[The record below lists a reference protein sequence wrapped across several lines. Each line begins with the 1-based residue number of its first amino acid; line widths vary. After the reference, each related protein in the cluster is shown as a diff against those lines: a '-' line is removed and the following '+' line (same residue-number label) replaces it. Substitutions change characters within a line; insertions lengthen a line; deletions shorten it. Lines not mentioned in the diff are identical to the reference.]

1 MLSFALACARAVV
14 FGRTV
19 DPWISR
25 IVHEVLDRSSA
36 VTTSPRLKIGGRTLY
51 HTYTVYSVA
60 FSVIKTRIVVR

>member
-19 DPWISR
+19 DRPKLFTRSWIDHPQLR
-25 IVHEVLDRSSA
+25 PAR
-36 VTTSPRLKIGGRTLY
+36 RLKIGGQTLY

-60 FSVIKTRIVVR
+60 SSVV